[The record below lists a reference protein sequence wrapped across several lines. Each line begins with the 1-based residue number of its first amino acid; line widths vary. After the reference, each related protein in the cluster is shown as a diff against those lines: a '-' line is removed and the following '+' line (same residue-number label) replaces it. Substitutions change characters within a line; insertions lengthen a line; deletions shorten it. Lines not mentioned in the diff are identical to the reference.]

1 MEQKIEK
8 KLNERVQ
15 LVKEES
21 VNSVLKIN
29 KNQNT
34 ISEHTNITYINT
46 FKPNILFFFISEF
59 GFILILVIILFIF
72 LISPQYHSAKTF
84 ISKISDHFDSDYIP
98 KIFIHTTDIHI
109 TLNNVKKLDGSSIF
123 LTSLYEYKPDFFIT
137 TGDIVDNF
145 IGKNHKMGGQ
155 NTEDW
160 NIYNISI
167 RNNLAKFPVID
178 VSGNHDLWALKE
190 ATSLQNNF
198 LKYSFMFNRENVK
211 NEDDFFI
218 KKVNKFGITFLLLND
233 YRFPVIRP
241 PYGVE
246 VLTTKKQLDKLEYMI
261 DNLEEDECY
270 ILTHYPVDRALLI
283 KSSKGNTFEDIISN
297 KKVGFIFSGH
307 YHPSNVRMIHHGSN
321 GGLEF
326 CTSSAFDK
334 KKAGL
339 ITIDND
345 NLIYHQVHI
354 PYYGKKPLFFL
365 TYPVPNE
372 QISSHHIF
380 NLNNFEIRVI
390 AYVSDQNIKLK
401 IEGDM
406 NGAMHYHKTLNN
418 GALLYSYPVNL
429 DEGSYKIHIYDE
441 NGYSCD
447 INTKFTIGQKYK
459 GKKEKYIFNIRFMFS
474 FRFIIIPFWIYLF
487 IILFP
492 FWPDSTFNIVKYIE
506 KFVEGDN
513 KYVINKFLLVI
524 YSIIFSPFILRLRYQ
539 NILNNKLKYIIL
551 IGFIYP
557 LVLPIHFSEKFD
569 GVIGYSFFIFFVA
582 KSKISYEHWS
592 LLMIFVYYLG
602 IIYPYVLFFA
612 GKKYYA
618 KSLKIIIFINV
629 IVCLGS
635 FSIAL
640 IINFRAINQSISLGY
655 LFFTPGFIIIW
666 LFLFIFS
673 IIFYK

>member
-1 MEQKIEK
+1 MEIKTEK
-8 KLNERVQ
+8 KLNERVE
-15 LVKEES
+15 LVKEEN
-21 VNSVLKIN
+21 VNSYLKRN
-29 KNQNT
+29 KNQNS
-34 ISEHTNITYINT
+34 ISEQTIITYFNIY
-46 FKPNILFFFISEF
+46 KPNIIFFFISEF
-59 GFILILVIILFIF
+59 GLILILVIILFIF

-84 ISKISDHFDSDYIP
+84 ISKISNPFDSDYIP

-123 LTSLYEYKPDFFIT
+123 LSSLYEYKPDFFIT

-160 NIYNISI
+160 NIYNISV

-190 ATSLQNNF
+190 ATSSQNNF

-246 VLTTKKQLDKLEYMI
+246 ALTTKKQLDKLEYMI

-270 ILTHYPVDRALLI
+270 ILTHYAVDRALLI
-283 KSSKGNTFEDIISN
+283 KSSKGNTFEEIISN

-307 YHPSNVRMIHHGSN
+307 FHPSNVRMIHHGSF

-380 NLNNFEIRVI
+380 NLHNFEIRVI

-401 IEGDM
+401 IEGDI
-406 NGAMHYHKTLNN
+406 NGEMHYHKTLNN
-418 GALLYSYPVNL
+418 GALLFSYPVNL

-447 INTKFTIGQKYK
+447 INTRFTIGQKYK
-459 GKKEKYIFNIRFMFS
+459 GKKEKYIFNVRFMLS

-492 FWPDSTFNIVKYIE
+492 FWPDCNLNIVKYIE

-513 KYVINKFLLVI
+513 KHAINKFLLVI

-539 NILNNKLKYIIL
+539 NILNNKLKYIFL

-557 LVLPIHFSEKFD
+557 LVLPIHFSENFD
-569 GVIGYSFFIFFVA
+569 GVIGYSFFTFFVA
-582 KSKISYEHWS
+582 ESKVFYEHWS
-592 LLMIFVYYLG
+592 LLMTLVYYLG
-602 IIYPYVLFFA
+602 IIYPYVLFFS

-629 IVCLGS
+629 IVCLGL